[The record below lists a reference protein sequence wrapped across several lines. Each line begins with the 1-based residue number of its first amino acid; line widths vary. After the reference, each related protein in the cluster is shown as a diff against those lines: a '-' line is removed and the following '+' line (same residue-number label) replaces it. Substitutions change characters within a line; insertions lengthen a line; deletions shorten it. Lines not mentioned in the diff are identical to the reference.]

1 MSPRAGLSFQAPPLD
16 EDVTGRELD
25 RSVVRELSTLR
36 AEAGEQAGKHLV
48 MAARL
53 LDSEPDLAYQH
64 AMAARRHGP
73 RVGVIRE
80 AVGVAAY
87 HAGKW
92 TEALAELRAARR
104 ISGGVEHWPTMA
116 DCERALGRPERALA
130 MAAAP
135 EAAQLDQAGRVE
147 MRIVVAGARADMGQ
161 LDAAVVTLQTPDL
174 QAPHEGSWVAR
185 LRCAYA
191 VALEAVGRNEEAR
204 SWYERAVH
212 ADPEGDTGAAE
223 RLAEL
228 DGVVFL
234 DEADDWDE
242 SLVGEAVRDSEV
254 DVVDDPARGQ
264 TSWEEP
270 APQETGPKEPG
281 QAADIALEPASAL
294 AQQLFLE
301 APPAEHREIPD
312 DDEDDRG
319 E

>member
-1 MSPRAGLSFQAPPLD
+1 MPLGERGGRGRGGAGEERRPVRRAGVVPVQAPVLD

-36 AEAGEQAGKHLV
+36 AEVSEQAGKHLV

-53 LDSEPDLAYQH
+53 LGSDPDLAYEH

-80 AVGVAAY
+80 AVGLAAY

-92 TEALAELRAARR
+92 TEALAELRASRR

-147 MRIVVAGARADMGQ
+147 MRIVVAGARTDLGQ
-161 LDAAVVTLQTPDL
+161 LDAAVVTLQTSDL
-174 QAPHEGSWVAR
+174 QAPHQASWVAR

-191 VALEAVGRNEEAR
+191 VALEAVGRDEDAR
-204 SWYERAVH
+204 IWYERAAQ
-212 ADPEGDTGAAE
+212 ADLEGDTGAAE

-228 DGVVFL
+228 DGVVFF
-234 DEADDWDE
+234 DEDDDGEENPVEEAD
-242 SLVGEAVRDSEV
+242 SAVV
-254 DVVDDPARGQ
+254 
-264 TSWEEP
+264 
-270 APQETGPKEPG
+270 
-281 QAADIALEPASAL
+281 
-294 AQQLFLE
+294 AQHLFLE
-301 APPAEHREIPD
+301 APCAEHQELPD
-312 DDEDDRG
+312 DDEDDRDG
-319 E
+319 